1 MIPICPVQ
9 LWTLSALD
17 YFKYNIHEN
26 WEKNEFHRKW
36 VSRIKHV
43 KCYRMIPIC
52 PVQLWTLSALDY
64 FKYNIHE
71 NWEKMNL
78 NESGFIGL
86 STSNAIE

>member
-26 WEKNEFHRKW
+26 WEKNEFQLKW
-36 VSRIKHV
+36 VNRIMHV

-52 PVQLWTLSALDY
+52 PVQLWTLSAQDY

-71 NWEKMNL
+71 NWEK
-78 NESGFIGL
+78 NEFQ
-86 STSNAIE
+86 